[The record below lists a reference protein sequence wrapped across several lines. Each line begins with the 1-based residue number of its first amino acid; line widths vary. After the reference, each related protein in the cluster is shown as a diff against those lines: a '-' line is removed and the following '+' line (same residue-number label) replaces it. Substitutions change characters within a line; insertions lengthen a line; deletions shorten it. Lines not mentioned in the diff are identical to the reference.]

1 MISRRTALTGILVGA
16 MAASPAFAHPF
27 HLCSGEMEF
36 NTKTGRWEVAIKLH
50 PSDLETAIR
59 KKAKKKVD
67 VTIKEGSPE
76 LLEYLT
82 KHFALSIAEPAEKKE
97 QGKIEFVG
105 AEMERGWLWLYFELP
120 APEGK
125 GAVSLTHTI
134 LLDEVDKQSNTILV
148 RNSGKRASLHFSKE
162 KRKVEHELL
171 STRIS

>member
-1 MISRRTALTGILVGA
+1 MISRRTALAGIFCGA

-59 KKAKKKVD
+59 KKAGKKVD

-76 LLEYLT
+76 LLDYLT
-82 KHFALSIAEPAEKKE
+82 KHFALSIAEPAEKADKNE

-105 AEMERGWLWLYFELP
+105 AEMERGWLWLYFEIP

-134 LLDEVDKQSNTILV
+134 LLDEVEKQSNTILV

-162 KRKVEHELL
+162 KRVVGSELL
-171 STRIS
+171 SK